1 MEKEIVK
8 LKLNAT
14 NIKTSLM
21 NSNKELRKLRVEK
34 KDLFVRLEKQK
45 EVRAEEQ
52 RLEVPKI
59 GAAFQRL
66 TSIVTTPAKSI
77 FDRILEFFGLIAV
90 RALIGELP
98 KIIAQVDAFFN
109 SGFIKSVGSILTTI
123 GTGFQKIGE
132 LIGLIPKQ
140 EQDQIMKDLK
150 EIEKN
155 TDEDLKLADQADK
168 DIANLQKQLSKLEKP
183 EKPEKPEKTEK
194 PQTSTPVRAE
204 KSEPETKKVEP
215 IKPQPVK
222 IASAT
227 PQPVRSESEPE
238 IQKYAQGGTVKSE
251 DEKGKPTYQP
261 KTSIKLKQSQTSL
274 KDGFTKFSM
283 AVNNISETA
292 ERDEE
297 NMLALAEVSK
307 NFNMWDSMLGIFGG
321 DGGGGDGGGGG
332 EGEGDGGFGGGL
344 TSGQWGPLLDLIAS
358 KESGGN
364 YEAMYPST
372 TLPGATKM
380 TIADVA
386 RRATGAVGKYQQ
398 LPQYLVKRA
407 KAAGLNPEKDLYNK
421 ENQDLIA
428 AKVNIGINR
437 GGNKWLQG
445 KLSDEQFMQNL
456 SMEFAALPNAQGQF
470 YYKGQRSSI
479 TPTSVRAAL
488 SKAKKGGYS
497 EQEIAAAQ
505 SISPINLAGA
515 TDTMGAGN
523 VISVGKAILQ
533 QGFTVGE
540 NKYFT
545 NNAWSKQGPNTGGFN
560 ARGNSPV
567 GSHASR
573 DHGTN
578 ALDITDWR
586 GSEASGV
593 PRLKKLFQTLYANRM
608 KFGIKALIYDP
619 IGYYFA
625 GGAFVNKP
633 YGGHKDHLHV
643 GFTVSAD
650 VALKQEKR
658 KAMLA
663 ASSPAK
669 PPSAAGTVS
678 AIYAY
683 QPRTRY
689 IPVPFQQPSAS
700 RGYTTSSG
708 SAISPLWGG

>member
-21 NSNKELRKLRVEK
+21 NSNKELRKLRVQK
-34 KDLFVRLEKQK
+34 KDLFVQLEKQK
-45 EVRAEEQ
+45 EVRSEEQ
-52 RLEVPKI
+52 RLEAPKI
-59 GAAFQRL
+59 GEAFQRI
-66 TSIVTTPAKSI
+66 TSVVTTPIKSI
-77 FDRILEFFGLIAV
+77 FDRMLDFFGLLAV
-90 RALIGELP
+90 RFLIGELP
-98 KIIAQVDAFFN
+98 KMISQVEAFFN
-109 SGFIKSVGSILTTI
+109 SGFMKAIGSILTTI
-123 GTGFQKIGE
+123 GTGFQKVGE

-140 EQDQIMKDLK
+140 EQDQLMKDLK
-150 EIEKN
+150 DIEKN
-155 TDEDLKLADQADK
+155 ADEDLKFADQADK
-168 DIANLQKQLSKLEKP
+168 DIASLQKQLGKTEKP
-183 EKPEKPEKTEK
+183 EKPEKPQTSVPVRPEK
-194 PQTSTPVRAE
+194 P
-204 KSEPETKKVEP
+204 EPEIKKVEP
-215 IKPQPVK
+215 VKPQPVK
-222 IASAT
+222 IASTT
-227 PQPVRSESEPE
+227 PQPVRSEPEPE
-238 IQKYAQGGTVKSE
+238 VQKYAQGGTVKSE

-261 KTSIKLKQSQTSL
+261 KKSIKLKQSERSL
-274 KDGFTKFSM
+274 TDGFTKFSK

-321 DGGGGDGGGGG
+321 GEGDGGFGGG

-344 TSGQWGPLLDLIAS
+344 TPGQWGPLLDLISS

-428 AKVNIGINR
+428 AKVNIGMNR

-470 YYKGQRSSI
+470 YYPRQSSSI

-488 SKAKKGGYS
+488 SKVKKGGYS

-560 ARGNSPV
+560 ARGNSPI
-567 GSHASR
+567 GGHASR

-586 GSEASGV
+586 GSASSGV
-593 PRLKKLFQTLYANRM
+593 PRLKRLFQTLYANRM

-633 YGGHKDHLHV
+633 YGGHSDHLHV

-650 VALKQEKR
+650 VAIKQEKR

-669 PPSAAGTVS
+669 PQTAQQAAMVIFGR
-678 AIYAY
+678 

-689 IPVPFQQPSAS
+689 VPVPFQQPAPARNSMTA
-700 RGYTTSSG
+700 SSG
-708 SAISPLWGG
+708 AVSPLWGS